1 MLSNIWDDI
10 LQIGRPL
17 SSSMIQTK
25 RKIMATREWG
35 DSDIKN
41 YYNRMCNTNFIKP
54 TDGPL
59 NVEDPSKV

>member
-41 YYNRMCNTNFIKP
+41 YYNRMCKHLVLTQI
-54 TDGPL
+54 L
-59 NVEDPSKV
+59 